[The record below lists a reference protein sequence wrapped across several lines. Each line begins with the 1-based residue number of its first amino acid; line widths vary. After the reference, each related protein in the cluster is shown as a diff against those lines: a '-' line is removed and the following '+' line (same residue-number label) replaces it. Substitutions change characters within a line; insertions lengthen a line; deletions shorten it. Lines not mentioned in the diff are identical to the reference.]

1 MKETTIHIFFQIE
14 GTQALQLHLS
24 SLEEEPTLTLVLYG
38 MEDVTTGSPEDEDD
52 DEDISIIAHEA
63 GIKLEAG
70 VLSWDQAVGEA
81 DDADVPNRSL
91 EPIVLVEEEPD
102 AKDDDDDADII
113 FVEQQ
118 VGQMFVSI
126 IKHLILCCGQYL

>member
-1 MKETTIHIFFQIE
+1 M
-14 GTQALQLHLS
+14 QALKLHLS
-24 SLEEEPTLTLVLYG
+24 SSEEEPTLTPFLYG
-38 MEDVTTGSPEDEDD
+38 LEDVGTGSPKDEDD
-52 DEDISIIAHEA
+52 ITFIAHEV
-63 GIKLEAG
+63 GIKLGAG

-81 DDADVPNRSL
+81 DDANVPDTLSSSL
-91 EPIVLVEEEPD
+91 EPIVLVEEELN

-126 IKHLILCCGQYL
+126 IKLLILCCGQYL